1 MQSSW
6 YRRGNRLQVRGK
18 RRPTRKYL
26 FCIDACLHALTV
38 SDPFGSRFG
47 QRVREMIVLVGY
59 RVGMPISRDSG
70 DPIHVEIILEG
81 DDSDGALTELRKWLR
96 SDEDLIGVR
105 VDPVGAAARPD
116 QMSGG
121 LVEALVA
128 TVTDPGLLAAL
139 FAGVGG
145 WAAARA
151 STRRTRI
158 RVKIGDREVEMEGPA
173 LRDPEGVARR
183 LRTELGEA
191 P

>member
-1 MQSSW
+1 M
-6 YRRGNRLQVRGK
+6 
-18 RRPTRKYL
+18 PTS
-26 FCIDACLHALTV
+26 T
-38 SDPFGSRFG
+38 
-47 QRVREMIVLVGY
+47 
-59 RVGMPISRDSG
+59 DSG
-70 DPIHVEIILEG
+70 DPIRVKIILEG
-81 DDSDGALTELRKWLR
+81 DDSDSDLNDLRKWLR
-96 SDEDLIGVR
+96 SDDDLVGVR
-105 VDPVGAAARPD
+105 VDPVTAAARPG

-121 LVEALVA
+121 LVEALLA

-158 RVKIGDREVEMEGPA
+158 RVTVGDREVELEGP
-173 LRDPEGVARR
+173 LTGDPEDVARR